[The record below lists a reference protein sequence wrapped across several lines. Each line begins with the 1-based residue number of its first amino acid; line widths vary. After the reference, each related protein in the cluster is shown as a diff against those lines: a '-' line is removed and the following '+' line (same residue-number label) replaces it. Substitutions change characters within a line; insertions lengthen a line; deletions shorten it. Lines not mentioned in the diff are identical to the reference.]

1 MIESLNRLALER
13 LTDLVMKIGIDQSQ
27 IDSTKMTIDKWFI
40 IMSIAGMI
48 GRIIMNMIVNIVRS
62 VIIHLVT
69 IEMNNANITGIN
81 MTIGATMTMVA

>member
-1 MIESLNRLALER
+1 MVEGMIESLNRLALER

-69 IEMNNANITGIN
+69 T
-81 MTIGATMTMVA
+81 